1 MADTKYYALY
11 DAEGIL
17 ITVGTVVGGDP
28 LKGEITREEY
38 DALYA
43 EIIANQPPEPEEPA
57 DPEAEEALAILR
69 GEVTE

>member
-11 DAEGIL
+11 DAEGTL

-28 LKGEITREEY
+28 LKGEITEEEY
-38 DALYA
+38 ERLKA
-43 EIIANQPPEPEEPA
+43 ELEADIPELEEPA
-57 DPEAEEALAILR
+57 DPEIEEALAILR

>member
-11 DAEGIL
+11 DTEGTL

-28 LKGEITREEY
+28 LKGEITKEEY
-38 DALYA
+38 ERLKTELDAG
-43 EIIANQPPEPEEPA
+43 IPEPEDVA
-57 DPEAEEALAILR
+57 DPEIEEALAILR